1 MALGYVLCSHRSQ
14 AKCTKE
20 QLDMQEIRIPGHS
33 LQESLV
39 SALLDGST
47 TYFGNMLRLRK
58 PRDQIQECL
67 LTDDIQWIDFNEKFR
82 VS

>member
-1 MALGYVLCSHRSQ
+1 
-14 AKCTKE
+14 
-20 QLDMQEIRIPGHS
+20 MQEIRIPEHS

-39 SALLDGST
+39 SAPLDGST
-47 TYFGNMLRLRK
+47 TDFGNMPRLRK

-67 LTDDIQWIDFNEKFR
+67 LTDDIQWIHFNEKFR